1 MQRRTEEYYSRGVY
15 LPPSKNQAEGSNS
28 DEDLYAVGPGRD
40 RDRRGFLEEEASI
53 NISCLI
59 QNAKIEMNV

>member
-15 LPPSKNQAEGSNS
+15 LPPTKQSNEQNSS
-28 DEDLYAVGPGRD
+28 DDDLFAVGPGWD
-40 RDRRGFLEEEASI
+40 KDRRGFLEEEASI

-59 QNAKIEMNV
+59 